1 MDTSGYASLG
11 VPVGGHSIDL
21 VESGLSAKF
30 FRGLVNPVLFLCTCV
45 FRELVNPGLSFL
57 VVFFRG
63 VNLLAFA
70 VFLNREVRRPLP
82 IAGDW
87 GVATRRTT
95 GQIYPVV
102 LSALGS
108 NLVTVFNG
116 GGKYIPS
123 PEQVGRLS
131 KFSW

>member
-1 MDTSGYASLG
+1 MPNSSGDFLTLAFSFVLESSGSLLTLAF
-11 VPVGGHSIDL
+11 S
-21 VESGLSAKF
+21 
-30 FRGLVNPVLFLCTCV
+30 FLDVV
-45 FRELVNPGLSFL
+45 FRDVN
-57 VVFFRG
+57 R
-63 VNLLAFA
+63 LAFT
-70 VFLNREVRRPLP
+70 VLLNREVRRPLP

>member
-30 FRGLVNPVLFLCTCV
+30 FRGLVNP
-45 FRELVNPGLSFL
+45 GLSFL

-63 VNLLAFA
+63 VNRLAFTML
-70 VFLNREVRRPLP
+70 LNREVRRPLP

-102 LSALGS
+102 LFALGS

-116 GGKYIPS
+116 GGQIYPF
-123 PEQVGRLS
+123 PGTDR
-131 KFSW
+131 